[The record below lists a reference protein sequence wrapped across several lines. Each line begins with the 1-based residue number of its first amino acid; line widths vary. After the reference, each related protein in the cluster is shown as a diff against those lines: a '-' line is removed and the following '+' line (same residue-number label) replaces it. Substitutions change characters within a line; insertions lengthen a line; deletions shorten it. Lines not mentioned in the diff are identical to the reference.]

1 MSASTEIPKT
11 MKALAGG
18 DSKGTATVREM
29 PVPTLDD
36 NEVLIKVEFAAQN
49 PTDWKHEAYF
59 TPKDSLIG
67 CDYSGTVV
75 KLGSNLT
82 QKLSVGDKVAGWVHG
97 GLFPDKGSYAE
108 YCKQESDLLWKVPS
122 GMSLKEASHYG
133 VAYTTAFQAM
143 VQDQK
148 QEFPPKQVAD
158 GSWYLVYGAS
168 SSVGLFAVQLAK
180 AMGYK
185 VVAVCGPHNNDL
197 VKSYGADEVVDYHDA
212 EKAKSEIQR
221 ITGGGVTLGF
231 DTISEGSSFDIAVG
245 GFKAGEKGRLNA
257 VLPPSKEAEALNEKV
272 EVVWT
277 LGYTLFG
284 KGFQSVSLH
293 FVRNPL

>member
-1 MSASTEIPKT
+1 
-11 MKALAGG
+11 
-18 DSKGTATVREM
+18 
-29 PVPTLDD
+29 
-36 NEVLIKVEFAAQN
+36 
-49 PTDWKHEAYF
+49 
-59 TPKDSLIG
+59 
-67 CDYSGTVV
+67 
-75 KLGSNLT
+75 
-82 QKLSVGDKVAGWVHG
+82 
-97 GLFPDKGSYAE
+97 
-108 YCKQESDLLWKVPS
+108 
-122 GMSLKEASHYG
+122 
-133 VAYTTAFQAM
+133 
-143 VQDQK
+143 
-148 QEFPPKQVAD
+148 
-158 GSWYLVYGAS
+158 
-168 SSVGLFAVQLAK
+168 
-180 AMGYK
+180 MGYK
-185 VVAVCGPHNNDL
+185 VVAVCGAHNNDL

-293 FVRNPL
+293 LVRDPL